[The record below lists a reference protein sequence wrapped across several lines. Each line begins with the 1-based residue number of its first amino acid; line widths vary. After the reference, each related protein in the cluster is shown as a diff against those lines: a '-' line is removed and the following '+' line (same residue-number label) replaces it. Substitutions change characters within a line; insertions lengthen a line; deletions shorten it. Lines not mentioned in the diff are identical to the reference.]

1 MRPLG
6 FPLQDV
12 ALVALV
18 AGFCWALGGMVAV
31 AAYHAVASLFRGRGD
46 G

>member
-1 MRPLG
+1 VRALG

-18 AGFCWALGGMVAV
+18 AGFCWAFAGMVGV
-31 AAYHAVASLFRGRGD
+31 AAYQALAALFRRPGR
-46 G
+46 